1 MPLTGDERRC
11 VLREATAMI
20 NPTHPRPIQ
29 HYSVYLDDR
38 RLAMKI
44 FAEEIDVD
52 GGGHKDDPE
61 VGAVL
66 KQALDHAQQ
75 EIPVQ
80 VTLVHLVQHND
91 VVAGQGWIRRDLDQ

>member
-1 MPLTGDERRC
+1 MPLIGVERRC
-11 VLREATAMI
+11 VLREATAKI
-20 NPTHPRPIQ
+20 NPTHPRPVQ
-29 HYSVYLDDR
+29 HYLDDR
-38 RLAMKI
+38 RLAVKI
-44 FAEEIDVD
+44 FAKEIDVD

-80 VTLVHLVQHND
+80 VALVHLVQHND
-91 VVAGQGWIRRDLDQ
+91 VVAGQGGIRRDLDQ